1 MSQSKQVASRKQEQ
15 MTLDLP
21 GLSKVV
27 AKFDGGAVCSDGGL
41 LLLRKADACLGLA
54 ELASYAI
61 SDERRPEYV
70 QHTVVDM
77 LRQRIYGIA
86 AGYEDCNDAG
96 QLRVDAMHKLAL
108 GRDLVGGLALASQ
121 PSLSRFENNIDATSN
136 AALQKLLVHLF
147 VKQSRKAPK
156 VLRLAMDTT
165 CDETYGS
172 QQMTFYNGYYRA
184 FCYAPLFIFTECGF
198 PLCALLRPGN
208 PNPIDDA
215 KRMLK
220 KVLHELRLSWPQTR
234 IELTADAAFASS
246 EMFDFLEAEGVT
258 YFIAAAGHAGY
269 TYHAEKT
276 VFQCKKEFDEFG
288 HPSPEVKRHSLAVN
302 QQERKANWRMIEEK
316 KRFASKAEG
325 RVQELF
331 EEHYGVKKFIEF
343 QYRAR
348 EWSRDRRII
357 CRAQVDQK
365 GPDTRFVVT
374 NATRMTARKI
384 YQDKYCSRAQCE
396 NWIKDLKVYLKSGR
410 TSCQEFEANQ
420 FRLMLHT
427 FAYILMYF
435 IKKRA
440 QLREMTLET
449 FRRQLLK
456 IGVLVEQKCR
466 EVRLHLASEFA
477 WRDQFQVAWANT

>member
-1 MSQSKQVASRKQEQ
+1 
-15 MTLDLP
+15 
-21 GLSKVV
+21 
-27 AKFDGGAVCSDGGL
+27 
-41 LLLRKADACLGLA
+41 
-54 ELASYAI
+54 
-61 SDERRPEYV
+61 
-70 QHTVVDM
+70 
-77 LRQRIYGIA
+77 
-86 AGYEDCNDAG
+86 
-96 QLRVDAMHKLAL
+96 
-108 GRDLVGGLALASQ
+108 
-121 PSLSRFENNIDATSN
+121 
-136 AALQKLLVHLF
+136 
-147 VKQSRKAPK
+147 
-156 VLRLAMDTT
+156 
-165 CDETYGS
+165 
-172 QQMTFYNGYYRA
+172 
-184 FCYAPLFIFTECGF
+184 
-198 PLCALLRPGN
+198 
-208 PNPIDDA
+208 
-215 KRMLK
+215 
-220 KVLHELRLSWPQTR
+220 
-234 IELTADAAFASS
+234 
-246 EMFDFLEAEGVT
+246 
-258 YFIAAAGHAGY
+258 
-269 TYHAEKT
+269 
-276 VFQCKKEFDEFG
+276 
-288 HPSPEVKRHSLAVN
+288 
-302 QQERKANWRMIEEK
+302 MIEEK

-384 YQDKYCSRAQCE
+384 YRDKYCSRAQCE

-440 QLREMTLET
+440 RLREMTLET
-449 FRRQLLK
+449 FRLQLLK
-456 IGVLVEQKCR
+456 IGVLVEQNCR